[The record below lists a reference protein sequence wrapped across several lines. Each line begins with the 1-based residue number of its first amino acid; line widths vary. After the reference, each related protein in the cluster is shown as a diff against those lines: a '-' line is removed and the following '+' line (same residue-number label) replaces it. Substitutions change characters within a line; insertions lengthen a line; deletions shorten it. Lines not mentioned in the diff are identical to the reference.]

1 MLRKSVLT
9 FLVLGLN
16 LSFLNSAQ
24 ALDIDVDIQTMNIS
38 KTVTRADNGERGPAL
53 AVLKNGNLLLGG
65 GPKGGT
71 VFLGDGKK
79 RAVIT
84 MGDVIPMNKRLKDSR
99 FAITDIAVLSE
110 TTTSAKL
117 LVSYPRLGTNN
128 KCVEV
133 VVDQV
138 DANLKTNKI
147 SKKKTWFVSKPCVP
161 ISAVQHAAGRMEK
174 IDENSVY
181 LSIGDLGYKEINNT
195 TKRGD
200 LGSVFRLSEKETKKV
215 SFGHRNVQGI
225 VLLDSKVLLTS
236 EHGPRGGDEINIIKE
251 NTDYGWPFVTF
262 GKAYTSTDYVKPTKA
277 GTHDGFEKPVKYWV
291 PSIAPTELVQLPN
304 NWGKYSKQLVMGT
317 LKEESLVFMTITPA
331 GVVTGEKRINVGER
345 IRDLDIDENKHIVA
359 TTDSGKIMVFKF
371 KS

>member
-38 KTVTRADNGERGPAL
+38 KTVTRADNGQRGPAL

-65 GPKGGT
+65 GPNGGT

-110 TTTSAKL
+110 TSTSAKL

-181 LSIGDLGYKEINNT
+181 LSIGDLGYKEINNKS
-195 TKRGD
+195 KRGD

-291 PSIAPTELVQLPN
+291 PSIAPTELVQLPS

-331 GVVTGEKRINVGER
+331 GVVTGEKRIKVGER
-345 IRDLDIDENKHIVA
+345 IRDLDIDENKNIVA